1 MLSVNAM
8 QPFEEVGE
16 LGLRESRDPTVN
28 EMEKSK
34 FELGFLDA
42 VVLLS

>member
-1 MLSVNAM
+1 M

-16 LGLRESRDPTVN
+16 LGVRESRGPTVN
-28 EMEKSK
+28 EMEKLK
-34 FELGFLDA
+34 FELGFLDV